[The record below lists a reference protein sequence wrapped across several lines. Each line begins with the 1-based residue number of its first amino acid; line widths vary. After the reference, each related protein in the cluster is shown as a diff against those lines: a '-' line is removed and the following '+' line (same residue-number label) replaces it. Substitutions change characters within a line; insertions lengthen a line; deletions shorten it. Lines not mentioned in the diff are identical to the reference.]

1 MALEQIGIQIPDYHR
16 VIVADVHPERLDAIR
31 VVFAQ
36 LGLTM
41 MSPSTWT
48 SAPDVMA
55 DQLILAIGELAQDEC
70 VYVIA
75 QGEER
80 LNIRGLAAPR
90 TRRGIMVGE

>member
-1 MALEQIGIQIPDYHR
+1 MTLEQIGIQIPDYHR
-16 VIVADVHPERLDAIR
+16 VIVADVHPEKLEAIR
-31 VVFAQ
+31 VAFAQ
-36 LGLTM
+36 LGLTT
-41 MSPSTWT
+41 MSQSTWT
-48 SAPDVMA
+48 CAPDIMT

-90 TRRGIMVGE
+90 PRRGIMVGE